1 MDHTTPRADTSQAD
15 PSRATTRT
23 SDREDAKLLERLREN
38 DQEALAVLYD
48 RYGRLAYGL
57 AYRVLGGSPD
67 AEDVVQEAF
76 LTIWRQAHRFDPERG
91 SARSYLMTIVHRRA
105 IDVLRRKSGKPE
117 LALEF
122 SDFIPSGGRGP
133 EEFASMSEERDRVRA
148 ALAELPGDQRRAVD
162 YTYFQGMTI
171 AEMAEREK
179 IPLGTAKSRV
189 RLALERMR
197 RSMRT

>member
-1 MDHTTPRADTSQAD
+1 MDVSQPD
-15 PSRATTRT
+15 PSGAASRT
-23 SDREDAKLLERLREN
+23 SDREDAKLIERLRDN
-38 DQEALAVLYD
+38 DQEALAMLYD

-57 AYRVLGGSPD
+57 AYRVLSGSPD

-76 LTIWRQAHRFDPERG
+76 LTIWRQAHRFDSERG

-117 LALEF
+117 LVLE
-122 SDFIPSGGRGP
+122 STEFIPSSGRGP
-133 EEFASMSEERDRVRA
+133 EEFASMSEERGRVRA
-148 ALAELPGDQRRAVD
+148 ALDELPGDQRRAVD